1 MKHFEKLENF
11 VKSNKNW
18 EEILRPNMKS
28 IYPVEGRNWVV
39 LMYNLMYN
47 LMDMPKDKEIFDIMC
62 QCRGT
67 VIDKTTGE
75 IICAPF
81 TKFWNYK
88 DEGVAADID
97 WPSAWV
103 SHKRDGWIFK
113 AFKWHGNVYWMSN
126 GCVITENEKG
136 APVDYVPGLPRLNN
150 MSDVLMRALKNDM
163 SSAFFSDGFLF
174 SDCEWAKRMPEGS
187 TAMFELESPWN
198 RIHTDLVKD
207 AKLWLIGFRMPSGD
221 EITFTEAKER
231 FNFPFET
238 PKMYD
243 FKSAKEMLDVLA
255 DWNVKDNGE
264 GVVVCDKYFNR
275 VKVKID
281 DYIRVKFESRGED
294 FGDNRL
300 FKYYCMNEVDDL
312 CAADPKVKARVE
324 EISHNVQLYKK
335 WLEEKV
341 EYVNTVIATKYADKK
356 EFFTSVDSDFPE
368 EASLFKQLYNKN
380 AENLFKNFIEK
391 GKVSK
396 TLYRD
401 TLHLMGMEMTD
412 GTEE

>member
-18 EEILRPNMKS
+18 EEILKPNMKS

-39 LMYNLMYN
+39 LMYNLM
-47 LMDMPKDKEIFDIMC
+47 DMPDDKEIFDIMC

-126 GCVITENEKG
+126 GRVITENEKG

-150 MSDVLMRALKNDM
+150 MSDVLMRALNNDM

-238 PKMYD
+238 PKMYN

-255 DWNVKDNGE
+255 GWNVKDNGE

-324 EISHNVQLYKK
+324 EISRNVQLYKK

-341 EYVNTVIATKYADKK
+341 EYVNTVIAAKYADKK
-356 EFFTSVDSDFPE
+356 EFFISVDNDFPE
-368 EASLFKQLYNKN
+368 EASLFRQLYNKN
-380 AENLFKNFIEK
+380 AEKLFDAFIEK
-391 GKVSK
+391 GKESR

-401 TLHLMGMEMTD
+401 TLHLMGMQMTD